1 MMLPGDLLTTRH
13 TTIIEAPMIPMGF
26 EKFAFFKVK
35 PNFICMCVGC
45 ETIDGEEP
53 KSNRGHRRPPFTP
66 GSNITGGADHS
77 QKILHR
83 DRPLIISI

>member
-13 TTIIEAPMIPMGF
+13 ATIIEAPMIPMGF

-45 ETIDGEEP
+45 ETIDGEDYKWVLLP
-53 KSNRGHRRPPFTP
+53 SGKLTR
-66 GSNITGGADHS
+66 IVAAD
-77 QKILHR
+77 LV
-83 DRPLIISI
+83 PA